1 MYYLKTQGVFG
12 VTEYRMDGVYL
23 LQKEIPKAFIF
34 DLDGTIYLGDHLI
47 DGAKESLQWVRE
59 TDAKVRFVTNNPR
72 FSREFY
78 KNKLHRFG
86 IETTIDEIITSAQ
99 ITANYLQQNKH
110 YGKLFVIGEG
120 QLLRELNEK
129 ELHLVNDDSADTVLV
144 SFDTELY
151 YEKLMIAYRALNKGA
166 NFITTNPDAVCPTPD
181 GGLIDSGAI
190 IAALETSTSRKLEK
204 VIGKPSKILGDLLI
218 QQLGVEAEECVVVG
232 DRLNTDVRL
241 AKQSNMLAIWI
252 RTYNEKIPKAT
263 EYYPDYTITSITE
276 LPSLF
281 R

>member
-1 MYYLKTQGVFG
+1 M
-12 VTEYRMDGVYL
+12 
-23 LQKEIPKAFIF
+23 QKEIPKAFIF

-47 DGAKESLQWVRE
+47 EGAKESLRWVRK
-59 TDAKVRFVTNNPR
+59 TGAKVKFVTNNPR
-72 FSREFY
+72 FSRKFY
-78 KNKLHRFG
+78 LDKLQRLG
-86 IETTIDEIITSAQ
+86 IETSIDEVITSAQ
-99 ITANYLQQNKH
+99 ITASYLLQNKNQ
-110 YGKLFVIGEG
+110 YGKVYVIGED
-120 QLLRELNEK
+120 QLLKELNEK
-129 ELHLVNDDSADTVLV
+129 HIHIVNDDSADTVLV
-144 SFDTELY
+144 SFDTDLY

-218 QQLGVEAEECVVVG
+218 QQLGVEAKECVVVG

-241 AKQSNMLAIWI
+241 GKQSNMLAIWI
-252 RTYNEKIPKAT
+252 RAYNEHIPKDT
-263 EYYPDYTITSITE
+263 EYYPDHTITSIAQ

-281 R
+281 M

>member
-1 MYYLKTQGVFG
+1 M
-12 VTEYRMDGVYL
+12 
-23 LQKEIPKAFIF
+23 QKEIPKAFIF

-59 TDAKVRFVTNNPR
+59 TNAKVRFVTNNPR

-78 KNKLHRFG
+78 KNKLQRLG

-110 YGKLFVIGEG
+110 YGKIFVIGED
-120 QLLRELNEK
+120 QLLKELNEK

-151 YEKLMIAYRALNKGA
+151 YEKLMIAYKALNKGA

-241 AKQSNMLAIWI
+241 GKQSNMLAIWI
-252 RTYNEKIPKAT
+252 RAYHEKIPNDT
-263 EYYPDYTITSITE
+263 EYYPDYTITSIAE

-281 R
+281 I